1 MRRGWD
7 LGTDLINMKT
17 LVIAEKPSVASDIA
31 RALGKVGRKGDH
43 FESDEYVISSAIGH
57 LVELC
62 KPDQLDK
69 KWRFWTLEALP
80 IIPEEFRLQPTEK
93 GQERYELLVRLMK
106 RKDVG
111 RIVNACDAG
120 REGELIF
127 RYILRLAGVKKPVRR
142 LWLSSMTPAA
152 IRDGFGHLRDGDEL
166 DNLADAAT
174 CRSESDWL
182 IGINGTRAF
191 TRRIYGSKSAH
202 RATVGRVQTP
212 TLAMLVEREERIR
225 AFRPKAYWEVTAT
238 FGVAAGQYQGK
249 WFDEAFK
256 KGASDPG
263 EESDLRAERIWEEAR
278 ALAIKA
284 RCEGRPG
291 EVTEE
296 TKPATQAP
304 PLLYDLT
311 TLQREANGRF
321 GYSARRTLQL
331 AQALYERHKMIT
343 YPRTD
348 SRALPEDYLPVVR
361 EALGAIAKAPELPPG
376 CGPLAGHAAKALESD
391 WVKPNRRIFNNAK
404 VSDHFAII
412 PTGQIHA
419 RLDEA
424 EAKLFDLIAKRFIAV
439 FYPAARFEVTT
450 RITRV
455 EGEPFKTEGKI
466 LREPGW
472 LAVYGREAEAGE
484 GKVVPVSG
492 GERAD
497 TVAVDVAALETR
509 PPARYTEATILTAME
524 TAGKLLEDEELREAM
539 KDRGLGTPATRASI
553 IEGLIYEHYVHR
565 EGRELVPS
573 SKAISLIELLR
584 AIGVDALVSPTL
596 TGEWEHK
603 LREIE
608 NGHMS
613 RAEFMREISD
623 LTREIVGI
631 AKSFEETDLGASPL
645 SVKSPVD
652 GADMIETFKAYKSVN
667 DNFTIWK
674 TIAGRRLEREEAEE
688 LITQRKLGPLDGF
701 RSKAGKTFSA
711 GLRLTDEWKVELDLD
726 GLGGGPAD
734 FSGQEPVGK
743 CPICG
748 GGVFETPMAFIC
760 ERAVG
765 PATEGETKCTI
776 RISKKILGRDIAREQ
791 AAKLLAEGKTDLLE
805 KFWSRRTRRPFSA
818 WLVLSPEGKIGFGFP
833 PRVGKG
839 GKASK
844 YKRPEGDGGDKLA
857 EAPAAAKAPEPATER
872 KAATKPRARKKA
884 APKAGAAKARKKAA
898 RVSAKR
904 AA

>member
-1 MRRGWD
+1 
-7 LGTDLINMKT
+7 MKT
-17 LVIAEKPSVASDIA
+17 LIIAEKPSVATDIA

-43 FESDEYVISSAIGH
+43 FENDEYVISSAIGH

-80 IIPEEFRLQPTEK
+80 IIPEEFRLQPIEK
-93 GQERYELLVRLMK
+93 AQERYELLAKLMA

-111 RIVNACDAG
+111 QIVNACDAG

-127 RYILRLAGVKKPVRR
+127 RYIVRLAGIKKRFKR
-142 LWLSSMTPAA
+142 LWLSSMTPSA
-152 IRDGFGHLRDGDEL
+152 IREGFGHLRDGHEL

-225 AFRPKAYWEVTAT
+225 AFQPKAYWEVTAN
-238 FGVAAGQYQGK
+238 FGVAAGEYQGK

-256 KGASDPG
+256 KGGGDAED
-263 EESDLRAERIWEEAR
+263 ESDLRAERIWDEAR
-278 ALAIKA
+278 ARAIQA

-291 EVTEE
+291 EITEE
-296 TKPATQAP
+296 TKPTSQAA

-321 GYSARRTLQL
+321 GFSARRTLQV
-331 AQALYERHKMIT
+331 AQSLYERHKMIT

-348 SRALPEDYLPVVR
+348 SRALPEDYPAVVLETLGSLAKGGDLP
-361 EALGAIAKAPELPPG
+361 AG
-376 CGPLAGHAAKALESD
+376 CGSLAGHAATVLQNG
-391 WVKPNRRIFNNAK
+391 WVQPNRRIFNNAK

-412 PTGQIHA
+412 PTGQFHA
-419 RLDEA
+419 KLDEA
-424 EAKLFDLIAKRFIAV
+424 EAKLFDMIAKRFIAV
-439 FYPAARFEVTT
+439 FFPSAKFEVTT

-484 GKVVPVSG
+484 GKVVPVVA
-492 GERAD
+492 GEKAK
-497 TVAVDVAALETR
+497 TLLVEVAALETR

-539 KDRGLGTPATRASI
+539 KERGLGTPATRASI
-553 IEGLIYEHYVHR
+553 IEGLIYEQYVHR

-584 AIGVDALVSPTL
+584 AIKVDALVSPAL

-608 NGHMS
+608 HGHMS
-613 RAEFMREISD
+613 RGEFMAEIKD
-623 LTREIVGI
+623 LTRQIVDI
-631 AKSFEETDLGASPL
+631 AKTFEETDLGASPL
-645 SVKSPVD
+645 PTRSPID
-652 GADMIETFKAYKSVN
+652 GAEMIETFKAYKSVN

-674 TIAGRRLEREEAEE
+674 TIAGRRLEREEAVQ
-688 LITQRKLGPLDGF
+688 LIEQRKVGPLDGF

-726 GLGGGPAD
+726 GLGGAPPD
-734 FSGQEPVGK
+734 FSGQEAVGRCPV
-743 CPICG
+743 CG

-765 PATEGETKCTI
+765 AVPEGGSKCVV
-776 RISKKILGRDIAREQ
+776 RISKKILGRDIPREQ

-818 WLVLSPEGKIGFGFP
+818 WLMISAEGRIGFGFP
-833 PRVGKG
+833 PRERKG
-839 GKASK
+839 PKASK
-844 YKRPEGDGGDKLA
+844 YKPADGAGGGKVAEGTGA
-857 EAPAAAKAPEPATER
+857 EAVAEQVEAQGEKKVAGKGRVSKTPVAK
-872 KAATKPRARKKA
+872 KAGPKKKA
-884 APKAGAAKARKKAA
+884 ASSRRSKPKAA
-898 RVSAKR
+898 AKR